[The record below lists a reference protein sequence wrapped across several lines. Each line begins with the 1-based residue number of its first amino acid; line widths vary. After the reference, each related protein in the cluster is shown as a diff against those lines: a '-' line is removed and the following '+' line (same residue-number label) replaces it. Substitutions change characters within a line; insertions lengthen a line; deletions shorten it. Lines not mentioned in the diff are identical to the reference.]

1 MTARTFGASLSAML
15 ISSFLTLAVST
26 PAQATTPAPFVIS
39 ATVDY
44 THNTLTITGQN
55 FGSSPTI
62 TVDSLTFPT
71 SSSSSSQIVGNFP
84 SGVAPSSFTPG
95 TYFLTLRFTNQLPA
109 AFTVDIGANGA
120 PGAPGPRGP
129 AGAQGATGATGP
141 AGPAGPQ
148 GPVGMTGPPGATGA
162 TGATGVTGPAGAK
175 GDTGATG
182 ATGAAGA
189 QGPAGPQGP
198 QGPQGPSGS
207 GTGLPACTAPDVAV
221 LYNGAFICK
230 SAVPHYVDNGDGTVT
245 DNQTGLMW
253 EKKTGTVGTPNPS
266 DVHDVNN
273 SYTWSGVSP
282 YQNPDGT
289 LFTTFL
295 ATLNLDASGAG
306 SSTCFANHCDWRIPN
321 IVELQGILLAP
332 FPCGTSPCIDST
344 LGPTQAS
351 NYWSSSSLA
360 GHPSEAWFVYFGIG
374 LVSLDGKTGGLH
386 ARAVRGGR

>member
-1 MTARTFGASLSAML
+1 MTARSFGASLNAIL
-15 ISSFLTLAVST
+15 ISAFLALANST
-26 PAQATTPAPFVIS
+26 PAQANPPLVIS
-39 ATVDY
+39 AMVDY
-44 THNTLTITGQN
+44 TQKTLTINGQN
-55 FGSSPTI
+55 FGTSPII

-71 SSSSSSQIVGNFP
+71 LSSSSNQIVGNFP
-84 SGVAPSSFTPG
+84 SGILPSSFTPG
-95 TYFLTLRFTNQLPA
+95 TYFLTLQFRNQLPA

-120 PGAPGPRGP
+120 AGP
-129 AGAQGATGATGP
+129 AGPQGPAGPPGATGATGP

-245 DNQTGLMW
+245 DNTTGLIW

-295 ATLNLDASGAG
+295 ATLNLDASGPG
-306 SSTCFANHCDWRIPN
+306 SS
-321 IVELQGILLAP
+321 
-332 FPCGTSPCIDST
+332 
-344 LGPTQAS
+344 
-351 NYWSSSSLA
+351 
-360 GHPSEAWFVYFGIG
+360 
-374 LVSLDGKTGGLH
+374 
-386 ARAVRGGR
+386 